1 MKIVAKPEMP
11 QYSVNIICSHHH
23 PDRKEAEGM
32 TIKEAVVA
40 RVTALLAER
49 SMRPIE
55 LAKRAG
61 LTPSTV
67 YSFLDPNRR
76 EATINVIQ
84 KICEGLGVSVAEFFD
99 DEMFK

>member
-1 MKIVAKPEMP
+1 MKWM
-11 QYSVNIICSHHH
+11 S
-23 PDRKEAEGM
+23 D
-32 TIKEAVVA
+32 
-40 RVTALLAER
+40 TALLAER
-49 SMRPIE
+49 SMHPVE
-55 LAKRAG
+55 LARRTS

-99 DEMFK
+99 DEVFKNSP

>member
-1 MKIVAKPEMP
+1 
-11 QYSVNIICSHHH
+11 
-23 PDRKEAEGM
+23 
-32 TIKEAVVA
+32 
-40 RVTALLAER
+40 
-49 SMRPIE
+49 MRPVE

-84 KICEGLGVSVAEFFD
+84 KICDGLGVSVAEFFD

>member
-1 MKIVAKPEMP
+1 
-11 QYSVNIICSHHH
+11 
-23 PDRKEAEGM
+23 M

-40 RVTALLAER
+40 RVTTLLAER

-99 DEMFK
+99 DEVFRYTP

>member
-1 MKIVAKPEMP
+1 MSIKQPVIV
-11 QYSVNIICSHHH
+11 
-23 PDRKEAEGM
+23 R
-32 TIKEAVVA
+32 T
-40 RVTALLAER
+40 RALLKQR
-49 SMRPIE
+49 SMRPVE

-99 DEMFK
+99 D

>member
-1 MKIVAKPEMP
+1 
-11 QYSVNIICSHHH
+11 
-23 PDRKEAEGM
+23 M

-40 RVTALLAER
+40 RVTFLLEER

-55 LAKRAG
+55 LAKCAG

-76 EATINVIQ
+76 EATINMIQ
-84 KICEGLGVSVAEFFD
+84 KICEGLGVSIAEFFD
-99 DEMFK
+99 DEVFK